1 MFEVAESNAF
11 YRLSLIRTFDLK
23 LWVCYAGQARQKVK
37 EVVIMLDKEFMGDI
51 GKKQCTKH
59 QKELLQALRQLANA
73 LGKDK
78 AYCNSGEFFQDFL
91 NGFWEPFDEISDTG
105 NRKQDK
111 LNEEIR
117 AYRDLIK
124 TKIGPEEN
132 ALLERYVDLLG
143 SRNGEAL
150 NYAFLV
156 GYQCAFRF
164 IMLGLSEPVTV
175 LPDGVS

>member
-11 YRLSLIRTFDLK
+11 YRLSLIRTFDLT

-78 AYCNSGEFFQDFL
+78 ALTITALFGRLMVSVGSVEKIMSEQGNAQSFFF
-91 NGFWEPFDEISDTG
+91 
-105 NRKQDK
+105 
-111 LNEEIR
+111 
-117 AYRDLIK
+117 
-124 TKIGPEEN
+124 
-132 ALLERYVDLLG
+132 
-143 SRNGEAL
+143 
-150 NYAFLV
+150 
-156 GYQCAFRF
+156 
-164 IMLGLSEPVTV
+164 
-175 LPDGVS
+175 